1 MENLSYF
8 QFELWAQ
15 ILKWLFLFEVT
26 SYMPSWVKK
35 VNTQNTSPYSTESL
49 THRGMN
55 DWRYT
60 VPQNS
65 IHWISSHRELNL
77 KGVKSNGE
85 SWRKLWKTVLCFQF
99 HLVLHSWTLKW
110 FIHVLKK
117 KKKILRFTFPDAQ
130 LNFRDCISKFQPSKT
145 DQTIKLYQ
153 NQINIC
159 Y

>member
-1 MENLSYF
+1 MDNF

-15 ILKWLFLFEVT
+15 ILKWLFLFQVT
-26 SYMPSWVKK
+26 LSMPSWVKN
-35 VNTQNTSPYSTESL
+35 VNTQNAAPYNTESL
-49 THRGMN
+49 TQRGMN
-55 DWRYT
+55 DCRYT

-65 IHWISSHRELNL
+65 IDCTSSHRELNL
-77 KGVKSNGE
+77 KGVKSDGE
-85 SWRKLWKTVLCFQF
+85 SWRKLWEIVLCFQF

-117 KKKILRFTFPDAQ
+117 KILRFTSPDAQ
-130 LNFRDCISKFQPSKT
+130 LNFRDCVSKFQPSKT
-145 DQTIKLYQ
+145 DQTIRLYQ

>member
-117 KKKILRFTFPDAQ
+117 KKKSSDSHFLMPSWILGTAFPNSNHQ
-130 LNFRDCISKFQPSKT
+130 RQIRPLNFTK
-145 DQTIKLYQ
+145 IK
-153 NQINIC
+153 
-159 Y
+159 